1 MSDLSTE
8 IESFSA
14 KRSSLRDKLKK
25 RREAIGSI
33 LSQTTGAAA
42 SALSDDTKQATKLPS
57 PPPPVKP
64 ELRKPTPDAEKL
76 SPGET
81 TNHDKPFWP
90 LESSI
95 KPQSESVRWYYFLF
109 QCLRK
114 STMKESVIPH
124 KHQRLDITLRVG
136 REGPAMPGPT
146 RVELTI

>member
-42 SALSDDTKQATKLPS
+42 SALSEDTKQAPKLPS

-64 ELRKPTPDAEKL
+64 EIRKPTPEAEKI
-76 SPGET
+76 STGET
-81 TNHDKPFWP
+81 AKKCSFLAFYKTSQ
-90 LESSI
+90 LLLRTSSC
-95 KPQSESVRWYYFLF
+95 SAFE
-109 QCLRK
+109 
-114 STMKESVIPH
+114 
-124 KHQRLDITLRVG
+124 
-136 REGPAMPGPT
+136 T
-146 RVELTI
+146 RQ

>member
-42 SALSDDTKQATKLPS
+42 SALSEDTKQAPKLPS

-64 ELRKPTPDAEKL
+64 EIRKPTPEAEKI

-81 TNHDKPFWP
+81 AKNVVFLVSTKRFNK
-90 LESSI
+90 
-95 KPQSESVRWYYFLF
+95 YYFQL
-109 QCLRK
+109 QCLRN
-114 STMKESVIPH
+114 STMKGSVNPH
-124 KHQRLDITLRVG
+124 QSLAITLRLG
-136 REGPAMPGPT
+136 REGPAMPGPK
-146 RVELTI
+146 RADRTI